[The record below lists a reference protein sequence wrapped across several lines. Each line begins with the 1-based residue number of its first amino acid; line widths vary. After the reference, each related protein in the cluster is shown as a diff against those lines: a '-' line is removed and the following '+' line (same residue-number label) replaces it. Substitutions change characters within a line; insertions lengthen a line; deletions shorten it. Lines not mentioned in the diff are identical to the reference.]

1 MKELLLAGVGVMG
14 RPYLEAAA
22 RLGVPVR
29 AVEAAAGTG
38 TGTPEV
44 PGDVAFH
51 LIAPGPEESW
61 LPGIEEALAQ
71 RVPDGIIG
79 FAEPQVITAALVQ
92 DRLGLPGPSLHAA
105 VISRNKALQRA
116 VCAARGVPQP
126 AYLLAPDIDAA
137 RAWMLDR
144 LPVVVKPLTL
154 SGSEGVELVRDP
166 AAVAEIAA
174 RRAGEGTV
182 LVEEAVEGPEYSWEA
197 LVRDGAVLFENITA
211 KETTPP
217 PYFVELSHRCGH
229 TFTEPGL
236 ADRVHELTR
245 EVLAAIG
252 MRTGLVHLEFR
263 VGPEGPALM
272 EVAVRTPGD
281 YLADA
286 VGLAHGFDLYEASV
300 RLALGMP
307 LEGRARPGSAPRT
320 WTATCFLTAPPGRVT
335 AIEGLEEVRAFPGVV
350 RARLRKGIGDTVAPL
365 TSSARRVG
373 HVLIAAAT
381 PGEREDAVKF
391 ARETL
396 RLRTT
401 DGHEDRRNG

>member
-1 MKELLLAGVGVMG
+1 MKELLLVGVGVMG
-14 RPYLEAAA
+14 QPYLEAAA

-29 AVEAAAGTG
+29 AVEAAGPGRDRSGAGPG
-38 TGTPEV
+38 V
-44 PGDVAFH
+44 PGHVSFH
-51 LIAPGPEESW
+51 MVPPGPEESW

-71 RVPDGIIG
+71 RVPDGIVG
-79 FAEPQVITAALVQ
+79 FAEPQVIPAALVQ
-92 DRLGLPGPSLHAA
+92 ERLGLPGPSLQAA

-126 AYLLAPDIDAA
+126 QYLLAPDIGTA
-137 RAWMLDR
+137 RDWMLDR

-166 AAVAEIAA
+166 AAVADITT

-182 LVEEAVEGPEYSWEA
+182 LVERAVEGPEYSWEA

-229 TFTEPGL
+229 AFTEPGL
-236 ADRVHELTR
+236 ADRVRALTR
-245 EVLAAIG
+245 GVLAAIG

-263 VGPEGPALM
+263 VGPDGPALM

-300 RLALGMP
+300 RLSLGLP
-307 LEGRARPGSAPRT
+307 LEGRARPGGAPRT

-335 AIEGLEEVRAFPGVV
+335 AVEGLEQVRKHPGVV
-350 RARLRKGIGDTVAPL
+350 RARLRRGIGDTVGPL
-365 TSSARRVG
+365 TSSAQRVG
-373 HVLIAAAT
+373 HVLISAGT
-381 PGEREDAVKF
+381 REEREDTMKF
-391 ARETL
+391 VRETL
-396 RLRTT
+396 LLRTAT
-401 DGHEDRRNG
+401 GPENG